1 MEWNQGNPIQNID
14 NPDLTHQGIE
24 KITNTEE
31 KGKRFQFLDQ
41 SGAFLVNEDQSSAS
55 DSFEGVL
62 LSTNNTNSNAQFI
75 FSNSTKFTLGSN
87 QTLDRS

>member
-1 MEWNQGNPIQNID
+1 M
-14 NPDLTHQGIE
+14 THQGIE

-87 QTLDRS
+87 QTLVIDPNTGN